1 MRRSSRRRISV
12 FIGVMAAAATT
23 MALLAPPGAAAPAT
37 TAFEALSGSAASSY
51 TVPAD
56 MKLVRKLAFGGR
68 TYERYQQVYGP
79 AAAFVLGGQ
88 ISVYRDA
95 TGAVRTVIGSHYP
108 AIAPPRNSVKLSTAA
123 AFKKAASDVGASGK
137 RTARVM
143 IDPESGRYFYRVET
157 QRFATRWIHWI
168 DAGNGKVLA
177 KIDAIQDDHGT
188 GVKGDTKDLNGGAG
202 LADDLTVFSSGIW
215 HLMSRDSR
223 QFTSDARNSGSTS
236 KAPATDANNHW
247 TLVTP
252 DRTSPGQP
260 ALVDAQYYGNVTD
273 DYYLARQGFDFTDC
287 YPGGMDLVA
296 HYTKGYDNAFWNGK
310 VVVFGDGSGVIFR
323 ELSGGLD
330 VVAHENTHAVTQ
342 CTSDL
347 VYRGESGALNESFS
361 DMLGNSAEF
370 FAAEP
375 LSSHCVRATGQA
387 VCADWTIGEDVY
399 LPADAVPGF
408 RNMADPEEDNDPDD
422 YSELLLGS
430 ADRGFVHSNSAISN
444 HAYYLLVNG
453 GMNASCAAPATHHAA
468 HCGAGEPVVTGI
480 GLAAAEQ
487 IMFAGITSLPERA
500 TFCQARKATEAS
512 AAAIFGSA
520 SQQLASTTAA
530 WDAVGVPTSC

>member
-1 MRRSSRRRISV
+1 M
-12 FIGVMAAAATT
+12 FIVVVATAATT
-23 MALLAPPGAAAPAT
+23 TTLMAPQGAAASTT
-37 TAFEALSGSAASSY
+37 TAFKALSGSAATNY

-56 MKLVRKLAFGGR
+56 LRLVRRLEFGGG

-79 AAAFVLGGQ
+79 ADAYVLGGQ

-95 TGAVRTVIGSHYP
+95 TGAVQTVIGSHYR
-108 AIAPPRNSVKLSTAA
+108 AIAPQNSVKLSRAA
-123 AFKKAASDVGASGK
+123 AFAKAARDVGASGN

-143 IDPESGRYFYRVET
+143 IDPESGRYFYSVET
-157 QRFATRWIHWI
+157 QRFAKRWIHWI

-177 KIDAIQDDHGT
+177 KIDAIENDHGT
-188 GVKGDTKDLNGGAG
+188 GVKGDSKDLDGQAG
-202 LADDLTVFSSGIW
+202 LADDLTVLSGGIW
-215 HLMSRDSR
+215 HLMSRDGR

-236 KAPATDANNHW
+236 KPPATDADNHW

-260 ALVDAQYYGNVTD
+260 ALVDAQYYANVAD

-287 YPGGMDLVA
+287 YPGGMELVA
-296 HYTKGYDNAFWNGK
+296 HYGKGYDNAFWNGK
-310 VVVFGDGSGVIFR
+310 VTVYGDGSGVVFR

-361 DMLGNSAEF
+361 DMIGNSAEF
-370 FAAEP
+370 FATEP
-375 LSSHCVRATGQA
+375 LSSNCVRATGQA
-387 VCADWTIGEDVY
+387 ACADWTIGEDVY

-453 GMNASCAAPATHHAA
+453 GMNASCAAPATHNAA

-480 GLAAAEQ
+480 GLVAAEQ

-512 AAAIFGSA
+512 AAAIFGSG
-520 SQQLASTTAA
+520 SQQHVSTTAA
-530 WDAVGVPTSC
+530 WDAVGVPTAC

>member
-1 MRRSSRRRISV
+1 VSRRTSASLVVI
-12 FIGVMAAAATT
+12 AAAATT
-23 MALLAPPGAAAPAT
+23 TALLTSQGAAAPAG
-37 TAFEALSGSAASSY
+37 TAFKALSGSAASGY

-56 MKLVRKLAFGGR
+56 MKLVRELDFGRG

-79 AAAFVLGGQ
+79 AGAYVLGGQ
-88 ISVYRDA
+88 TSIYRNA
-95 TGAVRTVIGSHYP
+95 AGAVRTVIGSHYST
-108 AIAPPRNSVKLSTAA
+108 IAPRNSVKLSSATALR
-123 AFKKAASDVGASGK
+123 KAASDVGSSGAH
-137 RTARVM
+137 TVRVM
-143 IDPESGRYFYRVET
+143 IDPQSGRYFYRVET
-157 QRFATRWIHWI
+157 QRLAKRWIHWI
-168 DAGNGKVLA
+168 DAGSGKVLA
-177 KIDAIQDDHGT
+177 KIDATEDDHGI
-188 GVKGDTKDLNGGAG
+188 GVKGDVKDLDGQAG
-202 LADDLTVFSSGIW
+202 LADDLTVLSDGIW
-215 HLMSRDSR
+215 HLRSRDGR
-223 QFTSDARNSGSTS
+223 QFTSDARNTGSTS
-236 KAPATDANNHW
+236 KPPATDADNHW

-260 ALVDAQYYGNVTD
+260 ALVDAHYYANLTD

-296 HYTKGYDNAFWNGK
+296 HYGKGFDNAFWNGK
-310 VVVFGDGSGVIFR
+310 VTVYGDGSGVIFR

-342 CTSDL
+342 CTSNL
-347 VYRGESGALNESFS
+347 VYRNESGALNESFS

-375 LSSHCVRATGQA
+375 LSSNCVLASGQTS
-387 VCADWTIGEDVY
+387 CADWTIGEDVF

-422 YSELLLGS
+422 YSERLLGS

-453 GMNASCAAPATHHAA
+453 GMNASCAAPATHNAA
-468 HCGAGEPVVTGI
+468 HCGPGEPIVTGI

-487 IMFAGITSLPERA
+487 IMFAGMTSLPERA

-520 SQQLASTTAA
+520 SQQRASTAAA
-530 WDAVGVPTSC
+530 WDAVGVPTAC

>member
-1 MRRSSRRRISV
+1 MRRRISV
-12 FIGVMAAAATT
+12 FIVVVATAATT
-23 MALLAPPGAAAPAT
+23 TALMAPQGAVASEA
-37 TAFEALSGSAASSY
+37 TAFKALSGSAATNY

-56 MKLVRKLAFGGR
+56 LRLIRRLELGGG

-79 AAAFVLGGQ
+79 ADAYVLGGQ
-88 ISVYRDA
+88 VSVYRDA
-95 TGAVRTVIGSHYP
+95 SGAVQTVIGSHYR
-108 AIAPPRNSVKLSTAA
+108 AIAPRNSVKLSRAA
-123 AFKKAASDVGASGK
+123 AFAKAARDVGASGN

-143 IDPESGRYFYRVET
+143 IDPESGRYFYSVET
-157 QRFATRWIHWI
+157 QRFAKRWIHWI
-168 DAGNGKVLA
+168 DAGNGKVLV
-177 KIDAIQDDHGT
+177 KIDAIENDHGT
-188 GVKGDTKDLNGGAG
+188 GVKGDSKDLDGQAG
-202 LADDLTVFSSGIW
+202 LTDDLTVLSGGIW
-215 HLMSRDSR
+215 HLMSRDGR
-223 QFTSDARNSGSTS
+223 QFTSDARNTGSTA
-236 KAPATDANNHW
+236 KAPATDADNHW

-260 ALVDAQYYGNVTD
+260 ALVDAQYYANVAD

-287 YPGGMDLVA
+287 YPGGMELVA
-296 HYTKGYDNAFWNGK
+296 HYGKGYDNAFWNGK
-310 VVVFGDGSGVIFR
+310 VTVYGDGSGVVFR

-361 DMLGNSAEF
+361 DMIGNSAEF
-370 FAAEP
+370 FATEP
-375 LSSHCVRATGQA
+375 LSSNCVRATGQA
-387 VCADWTIGEDVY
+387 ACADWTIGEDVY

-453 GMNASCAAPATHHAA
+453 GMNASCAAPATHNAA

-480 GLAAAEQ
+480 GLVAAEQ

-512 AAAIFGSA
+512 AAAIFGA
-520 SQQLASTTAA
+520 GSQQVASTTAA
-530 WDAVGVPTSC
+530 WDAVGVPSAC

>member
-12 FIGVMAAAATT
+12 FVVAVMTAAAT
-23 MALLAPPGAAAPAT
+23 MALTAPQGEAALATGA
-37 TAFEALSGSAASSY
+37 FKALSGHAASSY
-51 TVPAD
+51 AVPAD
-56 MKLVRKLAFGGR
+56 MQLVRTLAFGGR
-68 TYERYQQVYGP
+68 AYERYQQVYG
-79 AAAFVLGGQ
+79 AAGAYVLGGQ

-95 TGAVRTVIGSHYP
+95 SGAVQSVIGSHYR
-108 AIAPPRNSVKLSTAA
+108 AIAPRNSVNLSKAA
-123 AFKKAASDVGASGK
+123 AFRKAARDVGASGR
-137 RTARVM
+137 RTARIM
-143 IDPESGRYFYRVET
+143 IDPESGLYFYSVET
-157 QRFATRWIHWI
+157 QRFAKRWIHWI

-177 KIDAIQDDHGT
+177 RIDGIQNDHGV
-188 GVKGDTKDLNGGAG
+188 GVKGDIKDMDGQAG
-202 LADDLTVFSSGIW
+202 LADDLTVLSGGIW
-215 HLMSRDSR
+215 HLMSRDGR
-223 QFTSDARNSGSTS
+223 QHTSDARNSGSTS
-236 KAPATDANNHW
+236 KPPATDTDNHW

-252 DRTSPGQP
+252 DRSSPGQP
-260 ALVDAQYYGNVTD
+260 ALVDAQYYGNATD

-287 YPGGMDLVA
+287 YPGGMDMVA

-310 VVVFGDGSGVIFR
+310 VTVYGDGSGVIFR

-387 VCADWTIGEDVY
+387 ACADWTIGEDVY
-399 LPADAVPGF
+399 LPADVVPGF

-453 GMNASCAAPATHHAA
+453 GMNASCTAPATHNAA

-512 AAAIFGSA
+512 AAAIFGAA
-520 SQQLASTTAA
+520 SQQVTSTIAA
-530 WDAVGVPTSC
+530 WDAVGVPTAC